1 MIFFTT
7 PNNFICFLLLDIKN
21 ISHCLALSV
30 PLYYLYTSGTI
41 LLRDWIKCSQA
52 VQYYDGNCI
61 KCPQVVQYCD
71 EYCTKCT
78 QVVQYCHEMVSS
90 VHKQYNIAG
99 TVVLSAHK

>member
-7 PNNFICFLLLDIKN
+7 PNNFICFLLLVIKN

-52 VQYYDGNCI
+52 VQYYDGDCI
-61 KCPQVVQYCD
+61 KCPQVVQYRC
-71 EYCTKCT
+71 EI
-78 QVVQYCHEMVSS
+78 VLS